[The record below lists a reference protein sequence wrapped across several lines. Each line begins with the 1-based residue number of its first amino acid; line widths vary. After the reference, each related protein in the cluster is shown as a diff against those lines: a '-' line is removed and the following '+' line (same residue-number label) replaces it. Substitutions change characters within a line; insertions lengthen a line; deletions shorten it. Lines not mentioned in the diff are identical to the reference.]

1 MKQKLLNLGVIIAS
15 LLGYLEWGMDHKMFM
30 FEMEA
35 EIFGKLISDPGSV
48 LHPLVLLPLFGQ
60 LLLIITLFQARP
72 GKWLTYAGIGCI
84 GLLLGFMFIIGII
97 GFQYK
102 ILLSTLPFIV
112 VAFIAVRNLRNEK
125 LGTPDS
131 KIIG

>member
-1 MKQKLLNLGVIIAS
+1 MKQKLLNLGVIVTS
-15 LLGYLEWGMDHKMFM
+15 LLGYLEWGMQQKMFM
-30 FEMEA
+30 FQMEA

-72 GKWLTYAGIGCI
+72 GKWLTYAGISCI
-84 GLLLGFMFIIGII
+84 GLLLGFMFVVGLL
-97 GFQYK
+97 GFYYK
-102 ILLSTLPFIV
+102 IYLSTLPFIIL
-112 VAFIAVRNLRNEK
+112 AIFAIRNIRKEK
-125 LGTPDS
+125 LETPDS

>member
-1 MKQKLLNLGVIIAS
+1 
-15 LLGYLEWGMDHKMFM
+15 MFM
-30 FEMEA
+30 FQMEA

-72 GKWLTYAGIGCI
+72 GKWLTYAGISCI
-84 GLLLGFMFIIGII
+84 GLLLGFMFVVGLL
-97 GFQYK
+97 GFYYK
-102 ILLSTLPFIV
+102 IYLSTLPFIIL
-112 VAFIAVRNLRNEK
+112 AIFAIRNIRKEK
-125 LGTPDS
+125 LETPDS